1 MNYSLNLDLLEPT
14 PGDQYNIDH
23 FNQNAEILDEHIHN
37 LEESSDALSQALNT
51 GLSAEREAR
60 EAGDEASR
68 QFANLQ
74 GVCPVAKGGTGSTT
88 KQDAIDNLFS
98 EIPQLLSV
106 NNTDMFTFLRS
117 GSVKKTTLDIFVRK
131 LYELIKPMIGSPIET
146 AMILPFAS
154 EFGTA
159 QEPYKFVPEGFL
171 ACDGQAISRE
181 TYAKLFERTGIKYG
195 SGDGITTFNVPDMR
209 ESVPKG
215 IGENPKGASHVKAG
229 GLTLGE
235 FQDDRNKT
243 HSHTMAHTHNMS
255 HTHTRGNM
263 DITGSMN
270 FGYGSGTTGGYGA
283 NGAFYAADARYISA
297 IGNAAESNPPRFDG
311 VVFQAS
317 RTWSGTTSEPSNA
330 NTGGSSAANTGT
342 DGGTTTEVKSVGV
355 NYIIK
360 Y

>member
-51 GLSAEREAR
+51 GLSAERAAR
-60 EAGDEASR
+60 EAGDEASK
-68 QFANLQ
+68 QFDNMQ
-74 GVCPVAKGGTGSTT
+74 GICPVAKGGTGSTT

-106 NNTDMFTFLRS
+106 NDSDMFTFLRS

-131 LYELIKPMIGSPIET
+131 LYELIKPMVGSTIET

-159 QEPYKFVPEGFL
+159 QEPYKFVPEGFF
-171 ACDGQAISRE
+171 ACDGRAVSRV

-195 SGDGITTFNVPDMR
+195 SGDGITTFNVPDFR
-209 ESVPKG
+209 ECALVGAGQNWTNSIATHDIYALGQFKDDQIQNITGYFYTDGYGGGAVISV
-215 IGENPKGASHVKAG
+215 AG
-229 GLTLGE
+229 GAFSCVDGTNSSFAGVPGNYATRYAAE
-235 FQDDRNKT
+235 FNASRVARAGST
-243 HSHTMAHTHNMS
+243 
-255 HTHTRGNM
+255 TRGKRKAV
-263 DITGSMN
+263 N
-270 FGYGSGTTGGYGA
+270 F
-283 NGAFYAADARYISA
+283 
-297 IGNAAESNPPRFDG
+297 
-311 VVFQAS
+311 
-317 RTWSGTTSEPSNA
+317 
-330 NTGGSSAANTGT
+330 
-342 DGGTTTEVKSVGV
+342 
-355 NYIIK
+355 IIK

>member
-106 NNTDMFTFLRS
+106 NDTDMFTFLRS

-159 QEPYKFVPEGFL
+159 QEPYKFVPEGFF
-171 ACDGQAISRE
+171 ACNGQAVSRE

-195 SGDGITTFNVPDMR
+195 SGDGITTFNVPDFR
-209 ESVPKG
+209 ECALV
-215 IGENPKGASHVKAG
+215 GAGQNTHDSIATHDVY
-229 GLTLGE
+229 TLGQ
-235 FQDDRNKT
+235 FKDDAILRHQHGYIHVNSGVSLGGVAPSDT
-243 HSHTMAHTHNMS
+243 LSGVGLMS
-255 HTHTRGNM
+255 DASMVNEGRVADVTRGKRKAV
-263 DITGSMN
+263 N
-270 FGYGSGTTGGYGA
+270 F
-283 NGAFYAADARYISA
+283 
-297 IGNAAESNPPRFDG
+297 
-311 VVFQAS
+311 
-317 RTWSGTTSEPSNA
+317 
-330 NTGGSSAANTGT
+330 
-342 DGGTTTEVKSVGV
+342 
-355 NYIIK
+355 IIK

>member
-51 GLSAEREAR
+51 GLSAERAAR

-106 NNTDMFTFLRS
+106 NDTDMFTFLRS

-159 QEPYKFVPEGFL
+159 QEPYKFVPKGFF
-171 ACDGQAISRE
+171 ACDGQAVSRE

-195 SGDGITTFNVPDMR
+195 SGDGITTFNVPDFR
-209 ESVPKG
+209 ECALV
-215 IGENPKGASHVKAG
+215 GAGQNTHDSIATHDVY
-229 GLTLGE
+229 TLGQFKDDQVQDHQHYSWPDNQNGGA
-235 FQDDRNKT
+235 FQCASPGIPGGWARIQGDNGYPSPVGKVLNGRKG
-243 HSHTMAHTHNMS
+243 SV
-255 HTHTRGNM
+255 TRGKRKAV
-263 DITGSMN
+263 N
-270 FGYGSGTTGGYGA
+270 F
-283 NGAFYAADARYISA
+283 
-297 IGNAAESNPPRFDG
+297 
-311 VVFQAS
+311 
-317 RTWSGTTSEPSNA
+317 
-330 NTGGSSAANTGT
+330 
-342 DGGTTTEVKSVGV
+342 
-355 NYIIK
+355 IIK

>member
-159 QEPYKFVPEGFL
+159 QEPYKFVPKGFF
-171 ACDGQAISRE
+171 ACDGQAVSRE

-195 SGDGITTFNVPDMR
+195 SGDGITTFNVPDLR
-209 ESVPKG
+209 EAVMV
-215 IGENPKGASHVKAG
+215 GAGQSTRAILSQSGHSHDVY
-229 GLTLGE
+229 TLGE
-235 FQDDRNKT
+235 FKDDQIQN
-243 HSHTMAHTHNMS
+243 HTHDYN
-255 HTHTRGNM
+255 TYPRRN
-263 DITGSMN
+263 D
-270 FGYGSGTTGGYGA
+270 GYGNWLEVYQKGTGNYNAEQWWDYAVVGSAGASGRVGIVTHGK
-283 NGAFYAADARYISA
+283 
-297 IGNAAESNPPRFDG
+297 
-311 VVFQAS
+311 QL
-317 RTWSGTTSEPSNA
+317 
-330 NTGGSSAANTGT
+330 
-342 DGGTTTEVKSVGV
+342 GV
-355 NYIIK
+355 NFIIK
-360 Y
+360 C